1 MYEKRADRTW
11 QERVGGKYLIT
22 RRAYIYSSLLALTYT
37 AQIQNFGSLTP
48 SAILKWL
55 LIFLAAVIVQGLVT
69 LLLHGTVFSSR
80 EIKPVALPTVLIMHG
95 AHGLL
100 FVTTMITGAG
110 LFNLNQGISPVFQ
123 IIFGTALA
131 TWWGTT
137 LSLFLD
143 HVEENRV
150 ARELLIEEAVS
161 SHAFSLEVQTPSRE
175 LTDAIYQEAEASLS
189 QAEPQL
195 KQSASDLDWAQ
206 SSRVLKELAN
216 NEIRPLSHAMMKA
229 QHIKYPKIRWWRLP
243 VNIVRNQPIN
253 IWLTIIIACVS
264 SLPQQIKLFGFN
276 RAFTLNAAIYV
287 AIALVGGIANIVMN
301 SYPRYRSSFFVSA
314 SLLLQLSIP
323 ISVHFRNQWI
333 PGISG
338 TGWQVSQFISGLA
351 LLLLTSGFGGWFS
364 LQEKLNVNF
373 REELQQRHIEL
384 IAVSRQ
390 IAYATREASK
400 LLHGQVQS
408 KLVACAMSIDAAAQS
423 GDETKINDA
432 IQSAL
437 RIITS
442 PVSTSVVASNLFE
455 ELSRKTSLWGE
466 ICSIE
471 IQVGDQLSSLTSDQ
485 VGQLG
490 RVVEE
495 GISNAI
501 RHGRAKKILIAV
513 KRVSPDSIAVE
524 ILDNGIGPQNGQP
537 SMGSALIGQ
546 ASGGNWTLK
555 AVEDGTLL
563 SMKIN
568 G

>member
-1 MYEKRADRTW
+1 MYEQRADRTW

-37 AQIQNFGSLTP
+37 AQIQDFGSLDFGV
-48 SAILKWL
+48 ILKWL
-55 LIFLAAVIVQGLVT
+55 SIFIAAVMTQGLVT
-69 LLLHGTVFSSR
+69 YLLHRTIFSSR
-80 EIKPVALPTVLIMHG
+80 EITPVALPIALIMHA

-100 FVTTMITGAG
+100 FVFSMLLGAQI
-110 LFNLNQGISPVFQ
+110 FDLNQGISPIFQ
-123 IIFGTALA
+123 IIFGTTLA
-131 TWWGTT
+131 TWWGST

-143 HVEENRV
+143 HLEDNRK
-150 ARELLIEEAVS
+150 AREILIEEAVS
-161 SHAFSLEVQTPSRE
+161 STTFSLKMNE
-175 LTDAIYQEAEASLS
+175 LNQSFTENIYQKAAVSFA
-189 QAEPQL
+189 QVEPIL
-195 KQSASDLDWAQ
+195 KQSASNLDWAET
-206 SSRVLKELAN
+206 SRVLKELAN
-216 NEIRPLSHAMMKA
+216 NEIRPLSHAMLKA
-229 QHIKYPKIRWWRLP
+229 QQIEYPKIRWWRLP
-243 VNIVRNQPIN
+243 LNIVKNQPIN

-276 RAFTLNAAIYV
+276 RALTLNVAIYI
-287 AIALVGGIANIVMN
+287 AIAIVGGVANKLMN
-301 SYPRYRSSFFVSA
+301 FYPRFRATFFVSA
-314 SLLLQLSIP
+314 SLLLQITIP

-338 TGWQVSQFISGLA
+338 TGWQVSQFFSGLA

-364 LQEKLNVNF
+364 LQEKLNMNF

-390 IAYATREASK
+390 FAYATREASK

-408 KLVACAMSIDAAAQS
+408 KLVACAMAIDVAAQS
-423 GDETKINDA
+423 GDENKIKDA
-432 IQSAL
+432 VQSAL

-442 PVSTSVVASNLFE
+442 PLSSSVVASNLLE
-455 ELSRKTSLWGE
+455 ELNRKASLWGE

-471 IQVGDQLSSLTSDQ
+471 IEVGDHLSTLTSDQ
-485 VGQLG
+485 VVQLG

-501 RHGRAKKILIAV
+501 RHGRAKKIVIAV
-513 KRVSPDSIAVE
+513 KRVSPDSISVK
-524 ILDNGIGPQNGQP
+524 ILDNGVGPQNGQP

-546 ASGGNWTLK
+546 ASGGNWTLE
-555 AVEDGTLL
+555 AVENGTLL
-563 SMKIN
+563 SMKTR

>member
-1 MYEKRADRTW
+1 MYEQRANRTW

-22 RRAYIYSSLLALTYT
+22 RSAYIYSSLLALTYT
-37 AQIQNFGSLTP
+37 AQIQDFGSLHFGV
-48 SAILKWL
+48 ICKWL
-55 LIFLAAVIVQGLVT
+55 SIFIFAVITQGLVT
-69 LLLHGTVFSSR
+69 YFLHRTFFSSR
-80 EIKPVALPTVLIMHG
+80 EISPVRLPIVLLMHA

-100 FVTTMITGAG
+100 FVVSMLTGAKI
-110 LFNLNQGISPVFQ
+110 FDLNQGISPIFQ

-143 HVEENRV
+143 HLEDNRK

-161 SHAFSLEVQTPSRE
+161 SHSFSIDVNASNQA
-175 LTDAIYQEAEASLS
+175 LTDSIYQKAEVSLS
-189 QAEPQL
+189 QAEPML
-195 KQSASDLDWAQ
+195 KQSVSDLDWAET
-206 SSRVLKELAN
+206 SRVLKDLAN
-216 NEIRPLSHAMMKA
+216 NEIRPLSHTMMKA
-229 QHIKYPKIRWWRLP
+229 QQIEYPRIKWWRLP
-243 VNIVRNQPIN
+243 VNIVKNQPIN

-287 AIALVGGIANIVMN
+287 AIAVVGGIANMLMN
-301 SYPRYRSSFFVSA
+301 SYPRYRATLFVSA
-314 SLLLQLSIP
+314 SFLLQITIP

-408 KLVACAMSIDAAAQS
+408 KLVACAMAIDVAALS
-423 GDETKINDA
+423 GDETKINEA

-442 PVSTSVVASNLFE
+442 PLSSSVVASNLVE
-455 ELSRKTSLWGE
+455 ELNRKASLWGE

-471 IQVGDQLSSLTSDQ
+471 IEVGDRLSSLTSDH

-501 RHGRAKKILIAV
+501 RHGRAKKIQINV
-513 KRVSPDSIAVE
+513 KRDNPDSISVE

-546 ASGGNWTLK
+546 ASGGNWRLQLTDK
-555 AVEDGTLL
+555 GTLL
-563 SMKIN
+563 SMQIA